1 MITSAAVF
9 LYIPG
14 IIVVFAI
21 VFKTVSYI
29 KIRKEIRKTLNDISS
44 LPSSE
49 KQVSI
54 DKIQANLTRKL
65 TNGYDCIAFAGTI
78 SFLILIFSI
87 LIRAIDYVEEIQA
100 PYIETRIML
109 YITYVFSLALVI
121 IGWVFIAVIA
131 HYMYKV
137 WGRRIL
143 YNFEEKVR
151 QLVQSE
157 KWKSLSWV
165 MK

>member
-1 MITSAAVF
+1 MITSGVVF
-9 LYIPG
+9 FYIVG

-21 VFKTVSYI
+21 VFKTISFI
-29 KIRKEIRKTLNDISS
+29 KIRKEIRKTLNDISF
-44 LPSSE
+44 LPSTE
-49 KQVSI
+49 RQVSI

-87 LIRAIDYVEEIQA
+87 LIRAIDYVDRPETQA

-109 YITYVFSLALVI
+109 YMTYLFLPALLTTF
-121 IGWVFIAVIA
+121 WVFIAVIA

-157 KWKSLSWV
+157 K
-165 MK
+165 